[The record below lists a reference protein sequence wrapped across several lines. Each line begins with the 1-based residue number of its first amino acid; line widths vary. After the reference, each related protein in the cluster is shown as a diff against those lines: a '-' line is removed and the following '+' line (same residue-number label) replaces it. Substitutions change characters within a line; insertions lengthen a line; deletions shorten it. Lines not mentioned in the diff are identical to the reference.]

1 MIDLSFLT
9 EEEQEKIMNVLKRDA
24 ELKKAEDVRIRQLH
38 ENVKDENQLK
48 NMTGEWF
55 YEAKSK
61 RHRDKIHGTDIIR
74 ASMKKQKPMTIY
86 QITQNRLAKEKN
98 NWVNSINKEVFIPA
112 ELSGVLEESDEE
124 QPEPSTTAKQNKAAL
139 EQPQENLRQTYMSP
153 AKQRQNPFNDSSVL
167 GDNITFGPKSDLSMN
182 GTVPTQSTT
191 KGERLP
197 STKNKLSNVSLPQI
211 ESKQRKQIPS
221 EVNAQSQRLHEQVP
235 VPKPRTIV
243 HKPQDTLS
251 VNSTPPKSV
260 NRTDLNGNSSTRRGI
275 LKRNSSSSSNDSEVI
290 RHNNNQDSQIR
301 SALSPQT
308 IQEGM
313 TKKKP
318 GEEAEE
324 FSQNSLDRLKH
335 VRFSATVHEEELP
348 QTPESDGSKEIGE
361 YNLLD
366 SDYNRND
373 IEYANRLD
381 GLQKYRREN
390 RGSLKINTLLDTNP
404 SMFGPNTRDVDIL
417 HTEKDETLSSLSNNS
432 QSFPRTTEYTP
443 QTQTIHTDLEIS
455 RPSSNRFTENLY
467 EVDPGE
473 VLARKETLKIV
484 NPETKTSQF
493 NIDHQNLHR
502 ENESPQVS
510 KLASADLSQGKP
522 INTKDERNEANT
534 KPDKYT
540 FAFMRA
546 TDESI
551 SKVLDWFTRSSEADN
566 SQTPT
571 LGATATE
578 SVKEKSPLP
587 EVASKDVTIE
597 SASEKIKYSSPAM
610 QEIFTS
616 LKPSNQNQVDEN
628 ISWSGEP
635 LSFGESKS
643 GGGKLA
649 HKPETTI
656 PDYRTDIFNNEND
669 TQERIKQKEGKASV
683 QLQEDKTV
691 DWKTEPLSFGTS
703 KNGRGK
709 ASFDAPESSAWKF
722 QEAGLT
728 EVGQINE
735 PSRTEEEQSL
745 SSLKLFWEK
754 EKTGPKV
761 IISGSKQDFPT
772 AGKKPSFAYKEDT
785 HESDNNERS
794 FTEVRTWK
802 NSFLEKPEHNE
813 GYKLHVEPN
822 LEQVSKA
829 QDLNKEQEQNRISDL
844 KSFWE
849 TEKSGPKLSISK
861 QELEDASSSSSSIF
875 TRVPQTSDKETK
887 KQATESFYQFE
898 DFSVHREHK
907 PRILNMHS
915 DNVSEEEPLKRQ
927 DQESMIED
935 SRNKFNLVDFNEL
948 EPKEDETQTPKIKS
962 LKSFWEKGQSGPKII
977 VIKSKADHSSVP
989 SEKTESSVDECRGER
1004 KVPDTFNSQLD
1015 FSSINS
1021 EMDSKQVNRTKVY
1034 STLEK
1039 DSLDS
1044 QQKPY
1049 FRVQSMK
1056 ERLLEDSKEQ
1066 MPTRSQ
1072 FQNLRTFWDVGPK
1085 PKTKPVIIKR
1095 RETSPKGSLS
1105 ASYLANNKEIIE
1117 PNENASAP
1125 TIPGR
1130 IELLHQQQL
1139 LPAEEK
1145 QKLGPR
1151 YFSKIPATE
1160 FDTFQVK
1167 LQKEKSMP
1175 DENIMVSVPKKD
1187 PEPISGEVEEFVE
1200 IAAAPPKAELNTFT
1214 LNLERLQKEANE
1226 TSQPSL
1232 EMALEENV
1240 TCEKVSRPEQERF
1253 IERVM
1258 NLSRTA
1264 IAEYPKAEE
1273 SEEEEMSNEEVEEAV
1288 ERMVIPPKTELN
1300 AFKLGLEKLR
1310 KEINE
1315 EPSPSYDIMTTKEVA
1330 HEAKPTRINQKGEVP
1345 YKLEGKLKEMNTEK
1359 QFARTALE
1367 MEEEVIPEVHE
1378 RNMESLQS
1386 RLQAIL
1392 DSRDLELDNGVN
1404 KISEEEKIM
1413 SYKRLQGGNV
1423 EEKSECYIRP
1433 QQEDK
1438 DRKQSEVDEY
1448 ELELRDSP
1456 QVIKASTPVKT
1467 EVKRSMLN
1475 IDMGQSMS
1483 SSKYSEDE
1491 NSSRSATLESSDR
1504 NIWSHSESWKNSLS
1518 SEEDYSPVANALRRS
1533 PARPVPSKSL
1543 EDIPSITSR
1552 ERDVDIPKEDLV
1564 LSAED
1569 VSTVPSTLDYQIT
1582 DPAKLKRLS
1591 KSVPAFHQEESDERE
1606 TDSTSENSF
1615 QLGRHK
1621 KTTSSLTNLSSS
1633 SGMASLSSVSGSVMS
1648 IYSGD
1653 FGNVDVRGNIQF
1665 AIDYVEQLKEFHI
1678 FVAQCKDLAAVE
1690 VKKQRSDP
1698 YVKSYLFPDKSKMGK
1713 RKTSV
1718 KKKTLNPTYNE
1729 ILRYKIDKQTLQ
1741 TQKLNLSVWHNDTFG
1756 RNSFLGEVELEM
1768 ANWDW
1773 RNQTMNWYPLKPRTS
1788 SFSQALENR
1797 GEMKLAVRYVPQP
1810 SQGKR
1815 NPITGEV
1822 HIWVKECRNLPL
1834 LRSSNIDPFV
1844 KCSVLPDTSR
1854 KSRQKT
1860 RVLKKTV
1867 NPEFNHTMVY
1877 DGFRSDDL
1885 REACVELTVWDH
1897 ERLINH
1903 FLGGLRLGLGT
1914 GKSYGTPVDWM
1925 DSTTDEASL
1934 WEKMITSPNEW
1945 TEDVLPLRMLMV
1957 AKVSK

>member
-510 KLASADLSQGKP
+510 KLASADLSQG
-522 INTKDERNEANT
+522 
-534 KPDKYT
+534 
-540 FAFMRA
+540 
-546 TDESI
+546 
-551 SKVLDWFTRSSEADN
+551 
-566 SQTPT
+566 
-571 LGATATE
+571 
-578 SVKEKSPLP
+578 
-587 EVASKDVTIE
+587 
-597 SASEKIKYSSPAM
+597 
-610 QEIFTS
+610 
-616 LKPSNQNQVDEN
+616 
-628 ISWSGEP
+628 
-635 LSFGESKS
+635 
-643 GGGKLA
+643 
-649 HKPETTI
+649 
-656 PDYRTDIFNNEND
+656 
-669 TQERIKQKEGKASV
+669 
-683 QLQEDKTV
+683 
-691 DWKTEPLSFGTS
+691 
-703 KNGRGK
+703 
-709 ASFDAPESSAWKF
+709 
-722 QEAGLT
+722 
-728 EVGQINE
+728 
-735 PSRTEEEQSL
+735 
-745 SSLKLFWEK
+745 
-754 EKTGPKV
+754 
-761 IISGSKQDFPT
+761 
-772 AGKKPSFAYKEDT
+772 
-785 HESDNNERS
+785 
-794 FTEVRTWK
+794 
-802 NSFLEKPEHNE
+802 
-813 GYKLHVEPN
+813 
-822 LEQVSKA
+822 
-829 QDLNKEQEQNRISDL
+829 
-844 KSFWE
+844 
-849 TEKSGPKLSISK
+849 
-861 QELEDASSSSSSIF
+861 
-875 TRVPQTSDKETK
+875 
-887 KQATESFYQFE
+887 
-898 DFSVHREHK
+898 
-907 PRILNMHS
+907 
-915 DNVSEEEPLKRQ
+915 
-927 DQESMIED
+927 
-935 SRNKFNLVDFNEL
+935 
-948 EPKEDETQTPKIKS
+948 
-962 LKSFWEKGQSGPKII
+962 
-977 VIKSKADHSSVP
+977 
-989 SEKTESSVDECRGER
+989 
-1004 KVPDTFNSQLD
+1004 
-1015 FSSINS
+1015 
-1021 EMDSKQVNRTKVY
+1021 
-1034 STLEK
+1034 
-1039 DSLDS
+1039 
-1044 QQKPY
+1044 
-1049 FRVQSMK
+1049 
-1056 ERLLEDSKEQ
+1056 
-1066 MPTRSQ
+1066 
-1072 FQNLRTFWDVGPK
+1072 
-1085 PKTKPVIIKR
+1085 
-1095 RETSPKGSLS
+1095 
-1105 ASYLANNKEIIE
+1105 
-1117 PNENASAP
+1117 
-1125 TIPGR
+1125 
-1130 IELLHQQQL
+1130 
-1139 LPAEEK
+1139 
-1145 QKLGPR
+1145 
-1151 YFSKIPATE
+1151 
-1160 FDTFQVK
+1160 
-1167 LQKEKSMP
+1167 
-1175 DENIMVSVPKKD
+1175 
-1187 PEPISGEVEEFVE
+1187 
-1200 IAAAPPKAELNTFT
+1200 
-1214 LNLERLQKEANE
+1214 
-1226 TSQPSL
+1226 
-1232 EMALEENV
+1232 
-1240 TCEKVSRPEQERF
+1240 
-1253 IERVM
+1253 
-1258 NLSRTA
+1258 
-1264 IAEYPKAEE
+1264 
-1273 SEEEEMSNEEVEEAV
+1273 
-1288 ERMVIPPKTELN
+1288 
-1300 AFKLGLEKLR
+1300 
-1310 KEINE
+1310 
-1315 EPSPSYDIMTTKEVA
+1315 
-1330 HEAKPTRINQKGEVP
+1330 
-1345 YKLEGKLKEMNTEK
+1345 
-1359 QFARTALE
+1359 
-1367 MEEEVIPEVHE
+1367 
-1378 RNMESLQS
+1378 
-1386 RLQAIL
+1386 
-1392 DSRDLELDNGVN
+1392 
-1404 KISEEEKIM
+1404 
-1413 SYKRLQGGNV
+1413 
-1423 EEKSECYIRP
+1423 
-1433 QQEDK
+1433 
-1438 DRKQSEVDEY
+1438 
-1448 ELELRDSP
+1448 
-1456 QVIKASTPVKT
+1456 
-1467 EVKRSMLN
+1467 
-1475 IDMGQSMS
+1475 
-1483 SSKYSEDE
+1483 
-1491 NSSRSATLESSDR
+1491 
-1504 NIWSHSESWKNSLS
+1504 

-1569 VSTVPSTLDYQIT
+1569 EHSTDHQQLPQENLSGFSTVPSTLDYQIT

>member
-191 KGERLP
+191 KG
-197 STKNKLSNVSLPQI
+197 
-211 ESKQRKQIPS
+211 
-221 EVNAQSQRLHEQVP
+221 
-235 VPKPRTIV
+235 
-243 HKPQDTLS
+243 
-251 VNSTPPKSV
+251 
-260 NRTDLNGNSSTRRGI
+260 
-275 LKRNSSSSSNDSEVI
+275 
-290 RHNNNQDSQIR
+290 
-301 SALSPQT
+301 
-308 IQEGM
+308 
-313 TKKKP
+313 
-318 GEEAEE
+318 
-324 FSQNSLDRLKH
+324 
-335 VRFSATVHEEELP
+335 
-348 QTPESDGSKEIGE
+348 
-361 YNLLD
+361 
-366 SDYNRND
+366 
-373 IEYANRLD
+373 
-381 GLQKYRREN
+381 
-390 RGSLKINTLLDTNP
+390 
-404 SMFGPNTRDVDIL
+404 
-417 HTEKDETLSSLSNNS
+417 
-432 QSFPRTTEYTP
+432 
-443 QTQTIHTDLEIS
+443 
-455 RPSSNRFTENLY
+455 
-467 EVDPGE
+467 
-473 VLARKETLKIV
+473 
-484 NPETKTSQF
+484 
-493 NIDHQNLHR
+493 DHQNLHR

-510 KLASADLSQGKP
+510 KLASADLSQG
-522 INTKDERNEANT
+522 
-534 KPDKYT
+534 
-540 FAFMRA
+540 
-546 TDESI
+546 
-551 SKVLDWFTRSSEADN
+551 
-566 SQTPT
+566 
-571 LGATATE
+571 
-578 SVKEKSPLP
+578 
-587 EVASKDVTIE
+587 
-597 SASEKIKYSSPAM
+597 
-610 QEIFTS
+610 
-616 LKPSNQNQVDEN
+616 
-628 ISWSGEP
+628 
-635 LSFGESKS
+635 
-643 GGGKLA
+643 
-649 HKPETTI
+649 
-656 PDYRTDIFNNEND
+656 
-669 TQERIKQKEGKASV
+669 
-683 QLQEDKTV
+683 
-691 DWKTEPLSFGTS
+691 
-703 KNGRGK
+703 
-709 ASFDAPESSAWKF
+709 
-722 QEAGLT
+722 
-728 EVGQINE
+728 
-735 PSRTEEEQSL
+735 
-745 SSLKLFWEK
+745 
-754 EKTGPKV
+754 
-761 IISGSKQDFPT
+761 
-772 AGKKPSFAYKEDT
+772 
-785 HESDNNERS
+785 
-794 FTEVRTWK
+794 
-802 NSFLEKPEHNE
+802 
-813 GYKLHVEPN
+813 
-822 LEQVSKA
+822 
-829 QDLNKEQEQNRISDL
+829 
-844 KSFWE
+844 
-849 TEKSGPKLSISK
+849 
-861 QELEDASSSSSSIF
+861 
-875 TRVPQTSDKETK
+875 
-887 KQATESFYQFE
+887 
-898 DFSVHREHK
+898 
-907 PRILNMHS
+907 
-915 DNVSEEEPLKRQ
+915 
-927 DQESMIED
+927 
-935 SRNKFNLVDFNEL
+935 
-948 EPKEDETQTPKIKS
+948 
-962 LKSFWEKGQSGPKII
+962 
-977 VIKSKADHSSVP
+977 
-989 SEKTESSVDECRGER
+989 
-1004 KVPDTFNSQLD
+1004 
-1015 FSSINS
+1015 
-1021 EMDSKQVNRTKVY
+1021 
-1034 STLEK
+1034 
-1039 DSLDS
+1039 
-1044 QQKPY
+1044 
-1049 FRVQSMK
+1049 
-1056 ERLLEDSKEQ
+1056 
-1066 MPTRSQ
+1066 
-1072 FQNLRTFWDVGPK
+1072 
-1085 PKTKPVIIKR
+1085 
-1095 RETSPKGSLS
+1095 
-1105 ASYLANNKEIIE
+1105 
-1117 PNENASAP
+1117 
-1125 TIPGR
+1125 
-1130 IELLHQQQL
+1130 
-1139 LPAEEK
+1139 
-1145 QKLGPR
+1145 
-1151 YFSKIPATE
+1151 
-1160 FDTFQVK
+1160 
-1167 LQKEKSMP
+1167 
-1175 DENIMVSVPKKD
+1175 
-1187 PEPISGEVEEFVE
+1187 
-1200 IAAAPPKAELNTFT
+1200 
-1214 LNLERLQKEANE
+1214 
-1226 TSQPSL
+1226 
-1232 EMALEENV
+1232 
-1240 TCEKVSRPEQERF
+1240 
-1253 IERVM
+1253 
-1258 NLSRTA
+1258 
-1264 IAEYPKAEE
+1264 
-1273 SEEEEMSNEEVEEAV
+1273 
-1288 ERMVIPPKTELN
+1288 
-1300 AFKLGLEKLR
+1300 
-1310 KEINE
+1310 
-1315 EPSPSYDIMTTKEVA
+1315 
-1330 HEAKPTRINQKGEVP
+1330 
-1345 YKLEGKLKEMNTEK
+1345 
-1359 QFARTALE
+1359 
-1367 MEEEVIPEVHE
+1367 
-1378 RNMESLQS
+1378 
-1386 RLQAIL
+1386 
-1392 DSRDLELDNGVN
+1392 
-1404 KISEEEKIM
+1404 
-1413 SYKRLQGGNV
+1413 
-1423 EEKSECYIRP
+1423 
-1433 QQEDK
+1433 
-1438 DRKQSEVDEY
+1438 
-1448 ELELRDSP
+1448 
-1456 QVIKASTPVKT
+1456 
-1467 EVKRSMLN
+1467 
-1475 IDMGQSMS
+1475 
-1483 SSKYSEDE
+1483 
-1491 NSSRSATLESSDR
+1491 
-1504 NIWSHSESWKNSLS
+1504 

-1569 VSTVPSTLDYQIT
+1569 EHSTDHQQLPQENLSGFSTVPSTLDYQIT

>member
-1 MIDLSFLT
+1 
-9 EEEQEKIMNVLKRDA
+9 
-24 ELKKAEDVRIRQLH
+24 
-38 ENVKDENQLK
+38 
-48 NMTGEWF
+48 
-55 YEAKSK
+55 
-61 RHRDKIHGTDIIR
+61 
-74 ASMKKQKPMTIY
+74 
-86 QITQNRLAKEKN
+86 
-98 NWVNSINKEVFIPA
+98 
-112 ELSGVLEESDEE
+112 
-124 QPEPSTTAKQNKAAL
+124 
-139 EQPQENLRQTYMSP
+139 
-153 AKQRQNPFNDSSVL
+153 
-167 GDNITFGPKSDLSMN
+167 
-182 GTVPTQSTT
+182 
-191 KGERLP
+191 
-197 STKNKLSNVSLPQI
+197 
-211 ESKQRKQIPS
+211 
-221 EVNAQSQRLHEQVP
+221 QVP

-381 GLQKYRREN
+381 GLQN
-390 RGSLKINTLLDTNP
+390 
-404 SMFGPNTRDVDIL
+404 
-417 HTEKDETLSSLSNNS
+417 
-432 QSFPRTTEYTP
+432 
-443 QTQTIHTDLEIS
+443 
-455 RPSSNRFTENLY
+455 
-467 EVDPGE
+467 
-473 VLARKETLKIV
+473 
-484 NPETKTSQF
+484 
-493 NIDHQNLHR
+493 
-502 ENESPQVS
+502 
-510 KLASADLSQGKP
+510 
-522 INTKDERNEANT
+522 
-534 KPDKYT
+534 
-540 FAFMRA
+540 
-546 TDESI
+546 
-551 SKVLDWFTRSSEADN
+551 
-566 SQTPT
+566 
-571 LGATATE
+571 
-578 SVKEKSPLP
+578 
-587 EVASKDVTIE
+587 
-597 SASEKIKYSSPAM
+597 
-610 QEIFTS
+610 
-616 LKPSNQNQVDEN
+616 
-628 ISWSGEP
+628 
-635 LSFGESKS
+635 
-643 GGGKLA
+643 
-649 HKPETTI
+649 
-656 PDYRTDIFNNEND
+656 
-669 TQERIKQKEGKASV
+669 
-683 QLQEDKTV
+683 
-691 DWKTEPLSFGTS
+691 
-703 KNGRGK
+703 
-709 ASFDAPESSAWKF
+709 
-722 QEAGLT
+722 
-728 EVGQINE
+728 
-735 PSRTEEEQSL
+735 
-745 SSLKLFWEK
+745 
-754 EKTGPKV
+754 
-761 IISGSKQDFPT
+761 
-772 AGKKPSFAYKEDT
+772 
-785 HESDNNERS
+785 
-794 FTEVRTWK
+794 
-802 NSFLEKPEHNE
+802 
-813 GYKLHVEPN
+813 
-822 LEQVSKA
+822 
-829 QDLNKEQEQNRISDL
+829 
-844 KSFWE
+844 
-849 TEKSGPKLSISK
+849 K

-927 DQESMIED
+927 DQ
-935 SRNKFNLVDFNEL
+935 
-948 EPKEDETQTPKIKS
+948 
-962 LKSFWEKGQSGPKII
+962 
-977 VIKSKADHSSVP
+977 
-989 SEKTESSVDECRGER
+989 
-1004 KVPDTFNSQLD
+1004 
-1015 FSSINS
+1015 
-1021 EMDSKQVNRTKVY
+1021 
-1034 STLEK
+1034 
-1039 DSLDS
+1039 
-1044 QQKPY
+1044 
-1049 FRVQSMK
+1049 
-1056 ERLLEDSKEQ
+1056 
-1066 MPTRSQ
+1066 
-1072 FQNLRTFWDVGPK
+1072 
-1085 PKTKPVIIKR
+1085 
-1095 RETSPKGSLS
+1095 
-1105 ASYLANNKEIIE
+1105 
-1117 PNENASAP
+1117 
-1125 TIPGR
+1125 
-1130 IELLHQQQL
+1130 
-1139 LPAEEK
+1139 
-1145 QKLGPR
+1145 
-1151 YFSKIPATE
+1151 
-1160 FDTFQVK
+1160 VK

-1187 PEPISGEVEEFVE
+1187 PEPISGE
-1200 IAAAPPKAELNTFT
+1200 
-1214 LNLERLQKEANE
+1214 Q
-1226 TSQPSL
+1226 
-1232 EMALEENV
+1232 
-1240 TCEKVSRPEQERF
+1240 
-1253 IERVM
+1253 
-1258 NLSRTA
+1258 
-1264 IAEYPKAEE
+1264 Y
-1273 SEEEEMSNEEVEEAV
+1273 
-1288 ERMVIPPKTELN
+1288 KTN
-1300 AFKLGLEKLR
+1300 
-1310 KEINE
+1310 N
-1315 EPSPSYDIMTTKEVA
+1315 
-1330 HEAKPTRINQKGEVP
+1330 KG
-1345 YKLEGKLKEMNTEK
+1345 
-1359 QFARTALE
+1359 
-1367 MEEEVIPEVHE
+1367 
-1378 RNMESLQS
+1378 
-1386 RLQAIL
+1386 
-1392 DSRDLELDNGVN
+1392 
-1404 KISEEEKIM
+1404 
-1413 SYKRLQGGNV
+1413 
-1423 EEKSECYIRP
+1423 
-1433 QQEDK
+1433 
-1438 DRKQSEVDEY
+1438 
-1448 ELELRDSP
+1448 
-1456 QVIKASTPVKT
+1456 
-1467 EVKRSMLN
+1467 
-1475 IDMGQSMS
+1475 
-1483 SSKYSEDE
+1483 
-1491 NSSRSATLESSDR
+1491 
-1504 NIWSHSESWKNSLS
+1504 S

-1569 VSTVPSTLDYQIT
+1569 EHSTDHQQLPQENLSGFSTVPSTLDYQIT